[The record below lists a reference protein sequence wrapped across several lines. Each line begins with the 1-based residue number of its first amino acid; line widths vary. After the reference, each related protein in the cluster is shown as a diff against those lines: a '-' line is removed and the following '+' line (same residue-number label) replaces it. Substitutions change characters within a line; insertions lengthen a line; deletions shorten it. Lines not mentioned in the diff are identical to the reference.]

1 MLRGTI
7 KGKANKSQ
15 ETGITKER
23 VLLFDDNKY
32 EGNHKSGFK
41 RPYRDQ
47 DGGYSKN
54 LRQTGRF
61 TSLEVPVRYAIDTH
75 GLKKLNT
82 QEMGQHLDEQQNL
95 MLDAF
100 KSGKSGETNQISAS
114 KARKALTFEGNSS
127 GTAMEGLDGTYG
139 ASGTDGMSVEE
150 AEPKALEEKL
160 LLPDSFTEAVEQVG
174 SEQVGDAVRAE
185 ADFDVEEDDQ
195 LMETE
200 TEEVGES
207 DFDVEEDN
215 QLMETK
221 TEEGLPAAEDKVSFP
236 HERNTMLSRGVRWGE
251 KGMPPPYKATSRNAE
266 DGFLSGITACCGS
279 WYYISRDLRVTRC
292 GSSG

>member
-1 MLRGTI
+1 MLRYKGPVESEGREVGVDAEGNNQRQGQQI
-7 KGKANKSQ
+7 PRNRDYKGKESEADWSFYIIRGPSEVCYRYTWFKKSQ
-15 ETGITKER
+15 HSRDGATFGRATK
-23 VLLFDDNKY
+23 
-32 EGNHKSGFK
+32 
-41 RPYRDQ
+41 
-47 DGGYSKN
+47 
-54 LRQTGRF
+54 
-61 TSLEVPVRYAIDTH
+61 
-75 GLKKLNT
+75 
-82 QEMGQHLDEQQNL
+82 L

-100 KSGKSGETNQISAS
+100 KSGKSVETNQISAS

-139 ASGTDGMSVEE
+139 ASGTNGMSVEE

-160 LLPDSFTEAVEQVG
+160 LLPDSHV
-174 SEQVGDAVRAE
+174 DDKP

-200 TEEVGES
+200 TEEV
-207 DFDVEEDN
+207 
-215 QLMETK
+215 
-221 TEEGLPAAEDKVSFP
+221 LPAAVDKERQGANKKKLGKASGAVMGGFLKKSANKKKLGKASGSVMGGSLKKRLVQSVVSP
-236 HERNTMLSRGVRWGE
+236 RKKHTAKQGS
-251 KGMPPPYKATSRNAE
+251 KSRNAE

>member
-7 KGKANKSQ
+7 KGMANKSQ
-15 ETGITKER
+15 ETGITKVR

-82 QEMGQHLDEQQNL
+82 QEMGQHLDEQQKL

-160 LLPDSFTEAVEQVG
+160 LLPDSHV
-174 SEQVGDAVRAE
+174 
-185 ADFDVEEDDQ
+185 ADKPVIFNKEES
-195 LMETE
+195 
-200 TEEVGES
+200 GE
-207 DFDVEEDN
+207 
-215 QLMETK
+215 
-221 TEEGLPAAEDKVSFP
+221 
-236 HERNTMLSRGVRWGE
+236 RR
-251 KGMPPPYKATSRNAE
+251 
-266 DGFLSGITACCGS
+266 
-279 WYYISRDLRVTRC
+279 
-292 GSSG
+292 